1 MTDDDKKARRNRV
14 RKIFIASV
22 GNEEYFIETISA
34 PRAMRFAVAQQGLI
48 KVRPAV
54 TADMAYI
61 ANAVANGAEIR
72 KA

>member
-1 MTDDDKKARRNRV
+1 MTDETDKKTRNRV
-14 RKIFIASV
+14 RKIFIATV
-22 GNEEYFIETISA
+22 GSEEYFIESESA

-54 TADMAYI
+54 TSDMAYI
-61 ANAVANGAEIR
+61 ANAIANGSEVR

>member
-1 MTDDDKKARRNRV
+1 
-14 RKIFIASV
+14 
-22 GNEEYFIETISA
+22 
-34 PRAMRFAVAQQGLI
+34 MRFAVAQQGLI